1 MSGRTGVQGKRIVI
15 TGATNGIGLA
25 GARELARAGAELTI
39 VARDESRGRAA
50 ADLVH
55 ASATNGTHVDVLLAD
70 LASQASVRN
79 LAADLLRRYPRIDVL
94 VNNAGAIYAT
104 RQLSPDGIE
113 LTWAVNHLA
122 PFLLTSTLLPVL
134 HQSRPA
140 RVVNVA
146 SAGQAPVNF
155 DDVMLQPRYEMT
167 IAYSQSKLALI
178 SFTFELAERLRDRGE
193 TEVTATALHPAT
205 LMPTKL
211 VLQTLGRTIDALEQ
225 GVAATLRL
233 VIDPDLDG
241 VSGVYFDGI
250 EEAAADPQ
258 AYEKDARIRLWDL
271 SERLCGL
278 R

>member
-1 MSGRTGVQGKRIVI
+1 MVRAVEQQTILVTGSTAGLGKELASELAAR
-15 TGATNGIGLA
+15 GAT
-25 GARELARAGAELTI
+25 
-39 VARDESRGRAA
+39 V
-50 ADLVH
+50 LVH
-55 ASATNGTHVDVLLAD
+55 GRSDASVDAALADIAETTGSNRLVPRVAD
-70 LASQASVRN
+70 LASLDAVRR
-79 LAADLLRRYPRIDVL
+79 LADEVAADHGRIDAL
-94 VNNAGAIYAT
+94 VNNAGAVLPERREST
-104 RQLSPDGIE
+104 DGYE
-113 LTWAVNHLA
+113 LTFAVNYLA
-122 PFLLTSTLLPVL
+122 PFLLTLKLLPVL
-134 HQSRPA
+134 RQSRPA

-155 DDVMLQPRYEMT
+155 DDVMLQRRYEMT
-167 IAYSQSKLALI
+167 FAYSQSKLALI

-211 VLQTLGRTIDALEQ
+211 VLETLGRTIDGLEQ

-258 AYEKDARIRLWDL
+258 AYEKDARVRLWEL

>member
-1 MSGRTGVQGKRIVI
+1 VIRAAEQQTILVTGSTAGLGKELASELAAR
-15 TGATNGIGLA
+15 GAT
-25 GARELARAGAELTI
+25 
-39 VARDESRGRAA
+39 V
-50 ADLVH
+50 LVH
-55 ASATNGTHVDVLLAD
+55 GRSDASVDAALADIAEKTGSNRLVPRVAD
-70 LASQASVRN
+70 LASLDAVRC
-79 LAADLLRRYPRIDVL
+79 LADEVAADHGRIDAL
-94 VNNAGAIYAT
+94 VNNAGVILPERREST
-104 RQLSPDGIE
+104 DGYE
-113 LTWAVNHLA
+113 LTFAVNYLA
-122 PFLLTSTLLPVL
+122 PFLLTLELLPVL
-134 HQSRPA
+134 RQSRPA

-146 SAGQAPVNF
+146 SAGQAPMNF
-155 DDVMLQPRYEMT
+155 DDVMLQRRYEMT
-167 IAYSQSKLALI
+167 FAYSQSKLALI
-178 SFTFELAERLRDRGE
+178 SFTFELAERLRDKGE

-211 VLQTLGRTIDALEQ
+211 VLETLGRTIDGLEQ

-258 AYEKDARIRLWDL
+258 AYEKEARVRLWQL

>member
-1 MSGRTGVQGKRIVI
+1 MRAVEQQTILVTGSTAGLGKELASELAAR
-15 TGATNGIGLA
+15 GAT
-25 GARELARAGAELTI
+25 
-39 VARDESRGRAA
+39 V
-50 ADLVH
+50 LVH
-55 ASATNGTHVDVLLAD
+55 GRSDASVDAALADIAEKTGSNRLVPRVAD
-70 LASQASVRN
+70 LASLDAVRR
-79 LAADLLRRYPRIDVL
+79 LADEVAADHGRIDAL
-94 VNNAGAIYAT
+94 VNNAGVVVPERREST
-104 RQLSPDGIE
+104 DGYE
-113 LTWAVNHLA
+113 LTFAVNYLA

-155 DDVMLQPRYEMT
+155 DDVMLQRRYEMT

-258 AYEKDARIRLWDL
+258 AYEKDARIRLWEL